1 MNLTDIKLVPALV
14 VNGQVIFH
22 PKESYSE
29 RITVHQMSDFL
40 KGHEIIKEKPP
51 AEPNLVVVNSG
62 VVATTYSI

>member
-1 MNLTDIKLVPALV
+1 MNLTDIKLVPVLV

-29 RITVHQMSDFL
+29 RIAVNQMSDFL
-40 KGHEIIKEKPP
+40 KGHGIVKEKPP

-62 VVATTYSI
+62 S